1 MSRSS
6 DRFFASPNWHVDC
19 RLVAELPEDSVVGV
33 RFITYMVSIAVALA
47 ALLLTGWFAYS
58 DVNLRQQIDDA
69 NHRLEDDYWDVAEIR
84 RLQRF
89 YEIEAKKIESAYAEI
104 KNPIFFSGFISDLGR
119 TMPDRMIV
127 DAIDFTEGKIVVR
140 GRFPESPEKASELIG
155 GYVAKLRKDPEE
167 GPHFSAINITALER
181 STEDEQMMTYELTFH
196 LKARSL

>member
-89 YEIEAKKIESAYAEI
+89 YEIEAKKIESA
-104 KNPIFFSGFISDLGR
+104 
-119 TMPDRMIV
+119 M
-127 DAIDFTEGKIVVR
+127 
-140 GRFPESPEKASELIG
+140 
-155 GYVAKLRKDPEE
+155 
-167 GPHFSAINITALER
+167 
-181 STEDEQMMTYELTFH
+181 
-196 LKARSL
+196 